1 MAGVGLVKV
10 SERSSIIAASLR
22 AGVRQSSV
30 RQQPRPAPRSHGSS
44 PLPHTDTL
52 EIRGHIIDSMLFT
65 RILDQVLE
73 AHGSYEIERFD
84 VGRTP
89 VDPSYA
95 RLRICTDDPERLE
108 ELVQSLMGLG
118 MQRLETGDVTL
129 VPAEMDGVLPD
140 GFYSSTNLETEVR
153 VAGAWVRV
161 DNPEMDCAIV
171 VRDRR
176 ARTVPM
182 SDVLKGEQVVVGSQG
197 IRVQPLDRGRS
208 GEVFEFMSSQVSS
221 EKPQGLIVRRV
232 AGAMRATKARGEKIL
247 WVGGPAVVHTGAGPS
262 VVRLIEAGYMDLL
275 FAGNALATHDIEGA
289 LYGTSLGVNLDEGI
303 GVEHGHEHHIRALNT
318 IRRCGSIAKAVEQG
332 VLSSGI
338 MHACV
343 VHGVDFVLGGS
354 VRDDGP
360 LPDTVTD
367 VVEAQR
373 QMRSLLGG
381 VGYALMVAS
390 MLHSIATGNL
400 LPASVPLV
408 CVDINPATVTK
419 LADRGSAQATGVVT
433 DVGLFL
439 GALADELAPR

>member
-1 MAGVGLVKV
+1 MPAN
-10 SERSSIIAASLR
+10 SE
-22 AGVRQSSV
+22 
-30 RQQPRPAPRSHGSS
+30 
-44 PLPHTDTL
+44 TL
-52 EIRGHIIDSMLFT
+52 EITGHVIDSMLFT
-65 RILDQVLE
+65 RILDQVRE
-73 AHGSYEIERFD
+73 ALADYVIEQFD

-95 RLRICTDDPERLE
+95 RLKIIAEDPDRLE
-108 ELVQSLMGLG
+108 GLVQSLMGLG
-118 MQRLETGDVTL
+118 MTRVDTGEARL
-129 VPAEMDGVLPD
+129 VPADMDGVLPD

-153 VAGAWVRV
+153 VDGRWITVEH
-161 DNPEMDCAIV
+161 PEMDCAIV
-171 VRDRR
+171 VRGGR
-176 ARTVPM
+176 AHTVPM
-182 SDVLKGEQVVVGSQG
+182 SDVVKGELVVVGSLG
-197 IRVQPLDRGRS
+197 IRVQPRDRGRA

-232 AGAMRATKARGEKIL
+232 AAAMRTTRSRGEKIL
-247 WVGGPAVVHTGAGPS
+247 WVAGPAVVHTGAGPS
-262 VVRLIEAGYMDLL
+262 VVRLIEAGYMDVL

-289 LYGTSLGVNLDEGI
+289 LYGTSLGVNLAEGI

-318 IRRCGSIAKAVEQG
+318 IRRCGSISKAVEQG
-332 VLSSGI
+332 VLTSGI

-343 VHGVDFVLGGS
+343 VHGIDYVLGGS

-367 VVEAQR
+367 VIDAQR
-373 QMRSLLGG
+373 QMRSLLPG
-381 VGYALMVAS
+381 VGCAIMVAT

-419 LADRGSAQATGVVT
+419 LADRGSTQTTGVVT

-439 GALADELAPR
+439 GALADELAPVKADRISD

>member
-1 MAGVGLVKV
+1 MPAN
-10 SERSSIIAASLR
+10 SE
-22 AGVRQSSV
+22 
-30 RQQPRPAPRSHGSS
+30 
-44 PLPHTDTL
+44 TL
-52 EIRGHIIDSMLFT
+52 EITGHVIDSMLFT
-65 RILDQVLE
+65 RILDQVRE
-73 AHGSYEIERFD
+73 ALADYVIEQFD

-95 RLRICTDDPERLE
+95 RLKIIAEDPEQLE
-108 ELVQSLMGLG
+108 GLVQSLMGLG
-118 MQRLETGDVTL
+118 MARVDTGEARL
-129 VPAEMDGVLPD
+129 VPADIDGVLPD

-153 VAGAWVRV
+153 VDGRWITVEQ
-161 DNPEMDCAIV
+161 PEMDCAIV
-171 VRDRR
+171 VRDGR

-182 SDVLKGEQVVVGSQG
+182 SDVVKGDPVVVGSLG
-197 IRVQPLDRGRS
+197 IRVQPRDRGRA

-232 AGAMRATKARGEKIL
+232 AAVMRATRDRGEKIL
-247 WVGGPAVVHTGAGPS
+247 WVAGPAVVHTGAGPA
-262 VVRLIEAGYMDLL
+262 VVRLIRAGYMDVL

-289 LYGTSLGVNLDEGI
+289 LYGTSLGVNLAEGI

-332 VLSSGI
+332 VLTSGI

-343 VHGVDFVLGGS
+343 THGVDYVLGGS

-367 VVEAQR
+367 VIDAQR
-373 QMRSLLGG
+373 QMRSLLPG
-381 VGYALMVAS
+381 VGYAIMVAT

-400 LPASVPLV
+400 LPAAVPLV
-408 CVDINPATVTK
+408 CVDINAATLTK
-419 LADRGSAQATGVVT
+419 LADRGSTQTTGVVT

-439 GALADELAPR
+439 GALADELAPVDASPNA